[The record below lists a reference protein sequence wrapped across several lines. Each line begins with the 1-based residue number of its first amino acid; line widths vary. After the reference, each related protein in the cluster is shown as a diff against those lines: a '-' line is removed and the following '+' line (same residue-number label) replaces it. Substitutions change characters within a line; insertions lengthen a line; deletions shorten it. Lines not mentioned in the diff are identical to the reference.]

1 MRPRGWRDG
10 LALVVCLL
18 LAGLPLAAQTEG
30 SLGVGASVVRYDGF
44 LTSSALVFAPAI
56 RFDSP
61 RLSLAGQGSWTVF
74 ETGHGV
80 IQGSAAGSWLAGSSG
95 SWRLE
100 LSGSAGASQYA
111 GRSSAA
117 HVLGGARLHLFA
129 SGTASGGW
137 IGVNTG
143 ASGETNAA
151 PLEVTM
157 AGWSVRKRLAL
168 IGSATTTWLGRVR
181 YFDLAGA
188 VRWTRPGLEL
198 QGSAGVRPWARDPAD
213 ERDVVPIAYGE
224 ISAAVPVN
232 RWIALSLAGGKYPS
246 DPVRHA
252 LGAAYL
258 SAGLR
263 LRTAHTAPPSV
274 PLQATGV
281 LRGRPLPTEKDAP
294 PIEVTGSEE
303 RRTLR
308 VRARD
313 VSSVE
318 VMGDFTDWLPVKLVR
333 VAPAIWEIELAIPAG
348 VHRVTIRLGGGP
360 WSAPGGARLERTEFG
375 EEVGILV
382 VPD

>member
-10 LALVVCLL
+10 LALAAWLL
-18 LAGLPLAAQTEG
+18 GAAFPLIAQTEG

-44 LTSSALVFAPAI
+44 LTSSAFVFAPAV

-61 RLSLAGQGSWTVF
+61 RLSLAGLGSWTVF

-117 HVLGGARLHLFA
+117 HVLGGARLHVFGA
-129 SGTASGGW
+129 GITRGGW

-143 ASGETNAA
+143 ASGETSGA
-151 PLEVTM
+151 PVEVTM
-157 AGWSVRKRLAL
+157 AGWAMRKRLAL
-168 IGSATTTWLGRVR
+168 LGSATRTWLGRVG
-181 YFDLAGA
+181 YVDLVGA
-188 VRWTRPGLEL
+188 MRWSGPHLEL
-198 QGSAGVRPWARDPAD
+198 QVSVGARPWARDPVD
-213 ERDVVPIAYGE
+213 ERDVVAIAYGE

-232 RWIALSLAGGKYPS
+232 RWMALSLAGGRYPS
-246 DPVRHA
+246 DPVRHS

-263 LRTAHTAPPSV
+263 VRTARAAPPSV
-274 PLQATGV
+274 PLQTTGV

-294 PIEVTGSEE
+294 PLEVTGAEE
-303 RRTLR
+303 RRILR

-313 VSSVE
+313 LASVE
-318 VMGDFTDWLPVKLVR
+318 VMGDFTDWLPVKLAR
-333 VAPAIWEIELAIPAG
+333 VAPDRWEIALVIPAG
-348 VHRVTIRLGGGP
+348 VHRVTIRHDGGP
-360 WSAPGGARLERTEFG
+360 WSAPGGTRLERTEFG

-382 VPD
+382 VP